1 MDIMQTTHGYGQ
13 IHFCT
18 QSARESVPELSSL
31 EVVTEFLDAAFRMWD
46 DDSTQ
51 AKSCVKIAAAM
62 LRGFTDE
69 PLIAAEHGTTRSR
82 TPVLAL
88 WQTRNV
94 KAFIDTSLDTTIRL
108 RDCASKA
115 RLSASYFARAF
126 KATFGTTVCRY
137 IRQRR
142 ITRAQQL
149 MLLSDQPLS
158 QIALDCG
165 FADQAHYCRVFR
177 DVVGMSPKTWRR
189 WKMNLAPGERRRD
202 DGAAGT
208 MRRSG
213 HQGPV
218 VANRSERC

>member
-1 MDIMQTTHGYGQ
+1 MDIMKTAHGHRKTHSS
-13 IHFCT
+13 T
-18 QSARESVPELSSL
+18 QSGRESVPERLSL
-31 EVVTEFLDAAFRMWD
+31 EVVSDFLDAAFRVWD

-51 AKSCVKIAAAM
+51 AKSCVKIAAEM

-69 PLIAAEHGTTRSR
+69 PLAAAERGTTPSD
-82 TPVLAL
+82 TLVLAP

-115 RLSASYFARAF
+115 RLSASYFAHAF

-142 ITRAQQL
+142 IKRAQQL

-177 DVVGMSPKTWRR
+177 DVVGMSPKAWRR
-189 WKMNLAPGERRRD
+189 RNMNLAPGERRRD
-202 DGAAGT
+202 NGAAGT
-208 MRRSG
+208 KRFSG
-213 HQGPV
+213 Q
-218 VANRSERC
+218 